1 MLKSAILRLRFA
13 SSGLVILEM
22 IDLRGGITGSG
33 FEKRVS
39 TGMLTEQPS
48 IVSRS
53 HLLNRGL
60 GQVSSKGKEGRDEE
74 EIRVARS
81 QKPQS
86 PVAKELQLH
95 SPRAYSSAV
104 LVLPRLTAERT
115 NKSFRWLSF
124 SC

>member
-13 SSGLVILEM
+13 SSGLVILEI

-39 TGMLTEQPS
+39 TGMLIEQP

-60 GQVSSKGKEGRDEE
+60 GRVSSKEKEGRDEE
-74 EIRVARS
+74 EIVRVARS
-81 QKPQS
+81 RKPQS
-86 PVAKELQLH
+86 PVAKERQLH
-95 SPRAYSSAV
+95 SPWAYFSAV

-115 NKSFRWLSF
+115 NKSLRWLSF
-124 SC
+124 SS